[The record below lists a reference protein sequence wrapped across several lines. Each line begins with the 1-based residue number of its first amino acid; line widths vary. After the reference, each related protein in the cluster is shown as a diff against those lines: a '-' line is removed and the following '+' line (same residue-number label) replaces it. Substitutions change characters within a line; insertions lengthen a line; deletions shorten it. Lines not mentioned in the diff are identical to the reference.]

1 MTFSALDQLSDQ
13 QWHQKSAEDVAA
25 YLQANPATGLSTA
38 EVLQRQ
44 EHYGFNELKGKAGK
58 SPLVRF
64 LMEFN
69 QPLIYILLIAG
80 IVTLLLRDWV
90 DAGVIL
96 GVTLINAVIGFIQE
110 SKAEDAIAA
119 LAKSVTTE
127 ATVMRNG
134 EKVQINSHELVP
146 GDLVLLASGDK
157 VPADLR
163 LVSVRDLQ
171 VSEAA
176 LTGESVPVQKS
187 KEPLT
192 LETVLADRLNMAY
205 AGSLV
210 TFGQARGMV
219 VAIANQTET
228 GRISQLIEQST
239 GLETPLTRKI
249 EQFSKTLLYII
260 LGLAALTFVV
270 VLGQGGNWT
279 EGFKAAVALAVSAI
293 PEGLPA
299 VVTVTLATGVIRM
312 AQRHAI
318 IRKLPAV
325 ETLGSTTVI
334 CSDKTGTL
342 TENQMTVQAIYAGET
357 SYAVSGV
364 GYDAQGSI
372 SQNQQPNQQSIEI
385 NDNPTLRECL
395 QCGLLCND
403 SHLQD
408 QNGQLSVV
416 GDPTEGALI
425 VSAQKAGM
433 TRQTLE
439 QAQPRLDTIP
449 FESQYQY
456 MATLHQQGEPSDRHA
471 IYIKGS
477 AEAILKRCHYQLDA
491 RGQKNELNWG
501 QVEQMTQELSAQGLR
516 VLAFAKKM
524 ISAEQRDIDHS
535 DLEAG
540 LVFLGLQAMIDPPR
554 SEAIAAV
561 GACQSAGIQVKMITG
576 DHALTAG
583 AIARQMGLS
592 HNESAPTFT
601 GKQLADMNDQ
611 DIANAVEASA
621 VFARVAPEQKLRLVE
636 ALQAK
641 GEVVAMTGDGV
652 NDAPALKQADI
663 GIAMGIT
670 GTEVAKEAA
679 DMILTDDN
687 FASIEAAVEEGRTV
701 YGNLL
706 KTIGFILPVNGGEAM
721 TILIGILAGAA
732 LPILPV
738 QILWVNMVSS
748 VALSAT
754 LAFEPKSPGTMERSP
769 IRPNQPLLTG
779 KLLWRILIISLCNFV
794 AVLGMFEWIL
804 QTTDNIDLAR
814 TMAVHTLVAAETF
827 YLLSIS
833 QCIPSLFAYLGDRTR
848 SVTYIP
854 AIGVVCVFI
863 LQVFFSQLT
872 LVNPLFNTQPLTMVQ
887 ALISIS
893 AGIPVVIPA
902 LLLKRFAPLA

>member
-260 LGLAALTFVV
+260 LGLAALTFAV

-433 TRQTLE
+433 IRQTLE
-439 QAQPRLDTIP
+439 QEQPRLDTIP

-491 RGQKNELNWG
+491 QGQKNELNWG